1 MPASLPASGMPLLPL
16 SLSFPTNSTFVNVDS
31 PESPSFL
38 SIDPNDLFW
47 IPLGFM
53 EENFTESIVESV
65 VEKEGEIVVEMEGG
79 DDDVVFLG
87 EFRKS

>member
-1 MPASLPASGMPLLPL
+1 
-16 SLSFPTNSTFVNVDS
+16 
-31 PESPSFL
+31 
-38 SIDPNDLFW
+38 
-47 IPLGFM
+47 M

-65 VEKEGEIVVEMEGG
+65 VEKDGEIVVEMEGG